1 MGKCAV
7 RLRHFMRVIAFL
19 DGVALAGSGV
29 FEFLRQRVSQS
40 QSLTA
45 VGKSHNPARG

>member
-1 MGKCAV
+1 MRERAV

-19 DGVALAGSGV
+19 NGVALAGSGV
-29 FEFLRQRVSQS
+29 FEFLSQRVSQS

-45 VGKSHNPARG
+45 IGKSHNPACG

>member
-1 MGKCAV
+1 MRERAV

-19 DGVALAGSGV
+19 DGVALAGCGV
-29 FEFLRQRVSQS
+29 FEFVSVGVNQS
-40 QSLTA
+40 QALTT